1 MTIKPIKK
9 EIENLWDAKPNT
21 SMGDRL
27 DVLVTLVEA
36 YEQKHYKVDP
46 PDPIEAIK
54 FRMEQLE
61 LKPSDLAKILGGR
74 SRVSEVLNKK
84 RKLTVEMMRSSG
96 AFSHSGRIV
105 IGLNTDCH
113 LVGPEPLLR
122 ELTGLWKYKARRF
135 RLIYKVDRKARLIRI
150 FAIGTDARFTK
161 NWLTDCAKL
170 DGVDRVGYRKE
181 TRVARSATRGI

>member
-1 MTIKPIKK
+1 MTIKPIKTERDYRKALK
-9 EIENLWDAKPNT
+9 EIDNLWDAKPNT

-84 RKLTVEMMRSSG
+84 RKLTE
-96 AFSHSGRIV
+96 
-105 IGLNTDCH
+105 D
-113 LVGPEPLLR
+113 
-122 ELTGLWKYKARRF
+122 
-135 RLIYKVDRKARLIRI
+135 
-150 FAIGTDARFTK
+150 
-161 NWLTDCAKL
+161 
-170 DGVDRVGYRKE
+170 
-181 TRVARSATRGI
+181 

>member
-1 MTIKPIKK
+1 MTIKPIKTERDYRKALK

-36 YEQKHYKVDP
+36 YEQKHHKFDP

-84 RKLTVEMMRSSG
+84 RKLTVEMMRSL
-96 AFSHSGRIV
+96 RK
-105 IGLNTDCH
+105 H
-113 LVGPEPLLR
+113 LAIPAESLL
-122 ELTGLWKYKARRF
+122 A
-135 RLIYKVDRKARLIRI
+135 
-150 FAIGTDARFTK
+150 
-161 NWLTDCAKL
+161 
-170 DGVDRVGYRKE
+170 
-181 TRVARSATRGI
+181 

>member
-1 MTIKPIKK
+1 MTIKPIKTKRDYRKALK
-9 EIENLWDAKPNT
+9 EIDNLWNAKPNT

-61 LKPSDLAKILGGR
+61 LKPADLAKILGGR

-84 RKLTVEMMRSSG
+84 RKLTVEMMRSL
-96 AFSHSGRIV
+96 RK
-105 IGLNTDCH
+105 H
-113 LVGPEPLLR
+113 LAIPAESLL
-122 ELTGLWKYKARRF
+122 A
-135 RLIYKVDRKARLIRI
+135 
-150 FAIGTDARFTK
+150 
-161 NWLTDCAKL
+161 
-170 DGVDRVGYRKE
+170 
-181 TRVARSATRGI
+181 